1 MNIVFR
7 ATDAFMA
14 GMRTDLVRPHAFADE
29 RVGFISVRAA
39 QGAGALTLVAEN
51 YYPVADDEYLRDE
64 TVGAMVG
71 QEGFRKALELALLR
85 PVGVFH
91 VHMHTLPGRLWFS
104 SIDLREQLR
113 FVPDF
118 FKVRKEIP
126 HGAIVLSPTSAAGRA
141 WVSSDKIFPITE
153 FNVVG
158 AQMKIIRASRD
169 GSVDFYA

>member
-7 ATDAFMA
+7 ATDIFMA
-14 GMRTDLVRPHAFADE
+14 GVRADLVRAHAFAHE

-39 QGAGALTLVAEN
+39 QGAGALTLVAES
-51 YYPVADDEYLRDE
+51 YYPVADGDYIPDH

-71 QEGFRKALELALLR
+71 QEGFRKALEIALLKR
-85 PVGVFH
+85 VGIFH
-91 VHMHTLPGRLWFS
+91 VHMHTLPARLWFS
-104 SIDLREQLR
+104 TIDLREQLR

-118 FKVRKEIP
+118 FKVRKEMP

-141 WVSSDKIFPITE
+141 WVSPAKIVPIAE

-158 AQMKIIRASRD
+158 ARAKIIRASGD

>member
-7 ATDAFMA
+7 ATDTFMA
-14 GMRTDLVRPHAFADE
+14 GMRVDLSRAHAFADE
-29 RVGFISVRAA
+29 RVGFISVKAA
-39 QGAGALTLVAEN
+39 QGAAALTLIAEN
-51 YYPVADDEYLRDE
+51 YYPVADGDYIPDN

-71 QEGFRKALELALLR
+71 QEGFRKALEIALLK
-85 PVGVFH
+85 PVGIFH

-104 SIDLREQLR
+104 TIDLREQLR

-118 FKVRKEIP
+118 FKVRKEMP

-141 WVSSDKIFPITE
+141 WVSADKIFPIAE

-158 AQMKIIRASRD
+158 ARMQIIRASRD